1 MEDQRITRF
10 DISLD
15 ALRVLHSCVAK
26 AHDEWPGGSAEHQAI
41 LWEIRQQ
48 LFAALLDATM

>member
-48 LFAALLDATM
+48 LFAALLDATL